1 MSGGFTDLKHTDA
14 GATRVCGSMAAR
26 MRAALATTESRVF
39 CACLKA
45 EEERAAADRKRREEA
60 DNAAMG
66 DGAFNLEMQAHAQKE
81 RIQDLERAVAAAE
94 ARGDNLCEQHAQAL
108 EKLTEMHKGRYEE
121 LRQLASRHQARHLA
135 CASALSQN
143 KVLLSVHVQ
152 GMRGC
157 AHELKRAVG
166 CEVSR
171 LQSLCATAVQEL
183 GGLAKQHQARARDE
197 CRRQLAHK
205 EAEEESRAV
214 RMQHQVAALQQ
225 AVDKLQEEGQ
235 QLGLKCA
242 AAEAAAAQAT
252 AAAERERQAAIENA
266 RSAKLTAEE
275 ESSAEKRK
283 SEDHARDMADRLKT
297 AEARARAAEEEVET
311 LQVQGL
317 LISKR
322 RLEQVHQIETELAQC
337 NRQVLESKQREDEV
351 KRALEDSCQRE
362 RLLRLDLEASLER
375 EHEHK
380 QQSAAAQLALQ
391 TQLRAVEKSLHGAE
405 VELGRARAR
414 EEERRREC
422 DVCEVKWREKE
433 EEWRKREHM
442 LVQNEHECRGRAEK
456 LKSECDLARASQE
469 AMRSELVQSRAKA
482 QQAALEAERQG
493 LEREEETAR
502 RREAAAQDIAVLA
515 SALERERA
523 RLHALEAAGRERGGE
538 LEVLKASVKQLYL
551 EKEQLTQ
558 QVVELKRREKDWQE
572 SRERRVQT
580 EARLTESLR
589 ASCARE
595 QLLKQELDQM
605 RTADTQRCMQDDSEK
620 AQLAHVLQALTDLEE
635 ENMQM
640 HDSFSRVQAQVAR
653 MEKEERE
660 LREELQRAQATACEL
675 QSEKHQLQLAA
686 AERGGVEGA
695 EEREAQCSHR
705 DCIPRDKIKDIIKP
719 YKDELRTVHALVEKL
734 QTQYRKEIT
743 VLKSNENNLNSL
755 VHSPIQ
761 KPTKENAPP
770 NPV

>member
-1 MSGGFTDLKHTDA
+1 MSGGLTDLKHTDA

-45 EEERAAADRKRREEA
+45 EEERAAAERKRREEA
-60 DNAAMG
+60 DNAAKG
-66 DGAFNLEMQAHAQKE
+66 DGAFNLEMQTHAQKE

-121 LRQLASRHQARHLA
+121 LRQLASRHQARHLT
-135 CASALSQN
+135 CASALTQN
-143 KVLLSVHVQ
+143 KMLLSVHVQ

-157 AHELKRAVG
+157 AHELKQAVG
-166 CEVSR
+166 CEVAR
-171 LQSLCATAVQEL
+171 LQSLCTTAVQEL
-183 GGLAKQHQARARDE
+183 GRLAKQHQARADDE
-197 CRRQLAHK
+197 CRRQVAHR

-214 RMQHQVAALQQ
+214 RMQHEVAALQQ

-242 AAEAAAAQAT
+242 AAEAAAAQAA

-266 RSAKLTAEE
+266 RSAKLKAEE

-283 SEDHARDMADRLKT
+283 SEDHAKDMADRLKT

-317 LISKR
+317 LISNR
-322 RLEQVHQIETELAQC
+322 RLEQVHQIEAELAQC
-337 NRQVLESKQREDEV
+337 SRQVLESKQREDEV

-362 RLLRLDLEASLER
+362 HLLRLDLEASLKL

-380 QQSAAAQLALQ
+380 QQSAAAELALQ
-391 TQLRAVEKSLHGAE
+391 AQLRAAEKSLHGAE
-405 VELGRARAR
+405 VELDRARAR

-422 DVCEVKWREKE
+422 EVCEVKWREKE
-433 EEWRKREHM
+433 QEWRKREHM
-442 LVQNEHECRGRAEK
+442 LVQHEQESRGRAER

-469 AMRSELVQSRAKA
+469 ALRSELVQSRAKA

-493 LEREEETAR
+493 LEREQEAAR
-502 RREAAAQDIAVLA
+502 GQEAAAQDIAVLA

-523 RLHALEAAGRERGGE
+523 RLHALEAAGGERGGE
-538 LEVLKASVKQLYL
+538 LELLKASVKQLYL

-558 QVVELKRREKDWQE
+558 QAAELKRKEKDWQE

-589 ASCARE
+589 ASCVRE

-653 MEKEERE
+653 MEKDERE

-761 KPTKENAPP
+761 RPTKENAPP